1 MKAFIFKHMAFLLV
15 LMAGVLIWAQC
26 DGRQESD
33 EPINCTH
40 QFVTI
45 GLKLKYSDG
54 QPVLLDSCK
63 VFWKSKNRIL
73 EQNLSCNEFRIYGG
87 FGYGIVNDNMKNELE
102 NKQEI
107 MHFTGYLND
116 EIIHQQD
123 VLVGADA
130 CHVNYLGTEPLTQTI
145 YGISDVVRESKFCE
159 LVNNERIRGIIPSF
173 NAFRYTINETVSY
186 ENKLQMIVDW
196 FLSHNCIT
204 DARVDC
210 VLCVPT
216 YQGYPNNSRIVF
228 SFVENGQTVD
238 MIMLV
243 TGDNA
248 SFAGFISD

>member
-1 MKAFIFKHMAFLLV
+1 M
-15 LMAGVLIWAQC
+15 
-26 DGRQESD
+26 
-33 EPINCTH
+33 
-40 QFVTI
+40 
-45 GLKLKYSDG
+45 
-54 QPVLLDSCK
+54 LDSCK
-63 VFWKSKNRIL
+63 VFWKSENRFL
-73 EQNLSCNEFRIYGG
+73 EQNLSCNESRIYGS
-87 FGYGIVNDNMKNELE
+87 YGIVNDNMKNELK
-102 NKQEI
+102 NRQEI

-145 YGISDVVRESKFCE
+145 YGISDVVRENKFCE
-159 LVNNERIRGIIPSF
+159 LVNDERIQEIIPSF

-216 YQGYPNNSRIVF
+216 YQGNPNNSKIVF